1 MNTRLIHWK
10 KFIFLGI
17 YALGF
22 TGSIWVR
29 LPLLCKRTQNLTI
42 TDLEKHQVMCTWNPV
57 NTRLCKQYYWSTSSV
72 WSFCWGADFSSAKR
86 PKRRGVRRD
95 SCTPWRDKLSKMI
108 NIYMRCVAIKNRRL
122 LNWPA
127 SWNLLKRRFM
137 QIFFG
142 TPLYVF
148 YSKLFLTWHF

>member
-1 MNTRLIHWK
+1 MITRLIHWK

-29 LPLLCKRTQNLTI
+29 LLLLCKRTQNLTI
-42 TDLEKHQVMCTWNPV
+42 IDLKKHQAMQIYTWNSV
-57 NTRLCKQYYWSTSSV
+57 TTRLIMSTILLINVISMEFLLRGRLPSREAS
-72 WSFCWGADFSSAKR
+72 WAA
-86 PKRRGVRRD
+86 RRRRD
-95 SCTPWRDKLSKMI
+95 GCTLWRDKLLKMI
-108 NIYMRCVAIKNRRL
+108 NIFMRCVAIKNRRL

-127 SWNLLKRRFM
+127 SWNLFKCRFM

-142 TPLYVF
+142 TPYTFFILNF
-148 YSKLFLTWHF
+148 